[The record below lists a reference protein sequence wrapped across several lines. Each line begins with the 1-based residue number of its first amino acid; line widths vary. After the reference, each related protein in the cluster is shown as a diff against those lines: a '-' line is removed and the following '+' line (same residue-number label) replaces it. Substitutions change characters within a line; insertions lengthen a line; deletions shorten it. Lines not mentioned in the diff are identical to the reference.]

1 MAAPRVWIDATQRAA
16 GRQLWGMSLVER
28 QVREMALR
36 SCRHFHLLV
45 TAETRAAVEVLRG
58 DLHRLYAVEIEVV
71 EIAEERE
78 VFVRL
83 AAECAE
89 IVLLAGDCVYD
100 DRVLTHVLGE
110 GPGAAVCD
118 KERGAFYF
126 SAQQCS
132 ILREQSVLSWQQL
145 FVDPGLGF
153 CRVEAATLNAYIAS
167 LRLVMPA
174 YIYRLGADEDLR
186 HIDHLMYRRT
196 FKGAIDAVARYG
208 YYHLVRWI
216 TRHLASG
223 ESTPNLYTLL
233 SVFCVWAASPL
244 IAVGFVGEGLLVAWA
259 GVILDSVD
267 GKLARL
273 RLHLSDSMGAFEH
286 IAAMPGL
293 ALWFLAT
300 SWHLSDGQ
308 LFVWSPLALA
318 TWLLL
323 AAFLLDKV
331 TSGLFKKAVGRELF
345 DYRRVDALFHLVAA
359 RRNIAL
365 LLLSAGALAG
375 YLEHSFYALV
385 LWMAAT
391 LAFHLLRFCWVL
403 VNLRFS
409 PSVANS

>member
-1 MAAPRVWIDATQRAA
+1 MSSPWVWIDATQQSA

-36 SCRHFHLLV
+36 ACHRFCLLV
-45 TAETRAAVEVLRG
+45 TAQTRVAVEAMRG
-58 DLHRLYAVEIEVV
+58 DLHRLYAVELEIAEVV
-71 EIAEERE
+71 SVSDIFARLAEERE
-78 VFVRL
+78 
-83 AAECAE
+83 E

-100 DRVLTHVLGE
+100 DRVLAYILE
-110 GPGAAVCD
+110 QGPGVASWER
-118 KERGAFYF
+118 ERGAFYF
-126 SAQQCS
+126 KVEQYAALRAQQVQNW
-132 ILREQSVLSWQQL
+132 E
-145 FVDPGLGF
+145 GLVAADGVGF
-153 CRVEAATLNAYIAS
+153 CGREAAALDSYIAS
-167 LRLVMPA
+167 LRLTMPA
-174 YIYRLGADEDLR
+174 YIYRLGAEEDVR
-186 HIDHLMYRRT
+186 QIDHLMYRRT

-216 TRHLASG
+216 TRQLARG
-223 ESTPNLYTLL
+223 ESTPNFYTLL

-244 IAVGFVGEGLLVAWA
+244 LAVGFVGEGLLVAWA

-293 ALWFLAT
+293 ALWFLALG
-300 SWHLSDGQ
+300 WHLSAGA
-308 LFVWSPLALA
+308 LVVLSPLALA

-323 AAFLLDKV
+323 AAFLLDKAI
-331 TSGLFKKAVGRELF
+331 SGLFKKTIGRELF
-345 DYRRVDALFHLVAA
+345 DYRPIDALFHLVAA

-365 LLLSAGALAG
+365 LMLSAGALLG

-391 LAFHLLRFCWVL
+391 LLFHLLRFCWVL
-403 VNLRFS
+403 VSWRSS
-409 PSVANS
+409 PGVAGS